1 MTVTK
6 KQTSI
11 AIFAVVFAT
20 AMIVGTL
27 ASATSDNMAFAGGN
41 NRHSNN
47 NHGNNN
53 HGNNNHKNNSH
64 GQSTAQTNNNDQRSL
79 CIASGGISVANG
91 LLAGISLGG
100 NGGTIT
106 GSCNNLN
113 SNTNANA
120 GNNVQ

>member
-41 NRHSNN
+41 NRHGN
-47 NHGNNN
+47 NHHSSSG
-53 HGNNNHKNNSH
+53 SS
-64 GQSTAQTNNNDQRSL
+64 QST
-79 CIASGGISVANG
+79 
-91 LLAGISLGG
+91 
-100 NGGTIT
+100 
-106 GSCNNLN
+106 
-113 SNTNANA
+113 
-120 GNNVQ
+120 